1 MHSEIYIDEKKSQ
14 TIRKYHS
21 DAPGE
26 RCGRHCWIFFD
37 IKSENARH
45 KWRII
50 TIFNQEIVVN
60 SQCINCRLDQTPL
73 VRSTQR
79 RTHTQNAY
87 WNTEA
92 KMVYTRHTTTATTT
106 TNPKK
111 TRQLYREESVAV
123 TQIHIRFFFVDFCSL
138 SFLAVRCVDMLS
150 KRTKFRYIDQLH
162 LQTHH
167 TGSMTFHIIIA
178 CKIIYKWCVTHSCSE
193 LHRFWNVKCCHTN
206 EFSTYDH
213 RQLVQRCIER
223 ADRVQDLGV
232 PVSMKKR
239 KIEERKN
246 RESLVWFVHWNRSTK
261 EIREEIHHSSKLPT
275 GHDKFHRVTFF
286 FIRCIINIQ
295 HISTTSTV

>member
-1 MHSEIYIDEKKSQ
+1 MFQSHTSIESIEVCVCVVFRQQIRFEHRICTCMINRYTRNCIQKFTSTKRNHRRFVNIIQ
-14 TIRKYHS
+14 THQANAADDI
-21 DAPGE
+21 AE
-26 RCGRHCWIFFD
+26 FFD

-138 SFLAVRCVDMLS
+138 SFRAVRCVDTLS
-150 KRTKFRYIDQLH
+150 KRTKISIH
-162 LQTHH
+162 
-167 TGSMTFHIIIA
+167 
-178 CKIIYKWCVTHSCSE
+178 
-193 LHRFWNVKCCHTN
+193 
-206 EFSTYDH
+206 
-213 RQLVQRCIER
+213 
-223 ADRVQDLGV
+223 
-232 PVSMKKR
+232 
-239 KIEERKN
+239 
-246 RESLVWFVHWNRSTK
+246 RSTSFANTPYR
-261 EIREEIHHSSKLPT
+261 IDDVSHYY
-275 GHDKFHRVTFF
+275 RV
-286 FIRCIINIQ
+286 
-295 HISTTSTV
+295 